1 MHQDVLSAGTL
12 STRLISSQGHRPSA
26 TSAQLSSK
34 LKLWKKLR
42 PKLWR
47 ELRGIPTNSQG
58 KEDCCL
64 LPRRILKIKGK
75 KEESEIRMNVRV
87 DNGGDDLILGLPI
100 RPPNTYIVQAYLWK
114 QSNFWPGPPLVSFS
128 SPTYAAGPAASWRLG
143 GIQGVR
149 AICTTGDVDTP
160 SWVNPPCLSPRHAAP
175 PPLPGK
181 KVLLIKPR

>member
-87 DNGGDDLILGLPI
+87 DNGGDDLILGLPMASTKHI
-100 RPPNTYIVQAYLWK
+100 Y
-114 QSNFWPGPPLVSFS
+114 SPGLPME
-128 SPTYAAGPAASWRLG
+128 T
-143 GIQGVR
+143 IQLLAR
-149 AICTTGDVDTP
+149 TTP
-160 SWVNPPCLSPRHAAP
+160 SLLLFSHLRSRPRCILEVRGNP
-175 PPLPGK
+175 GG
-181 KVLLIKPR
+181 